1 MPRSLTRELRAA
13 LYAQET
19 ADAVILLVTISHSTL
34 TVPIRLS
41 LDAVNTTSR
50 GELFVSY
57 PFDIT
62 LPDDTEDRPARAKL
76 AVANTSLEITKFVRD
91 LPPGEIPQVLVEIVR
106 GSDPDTLEASFGPFN
121 MPISDYNMDTVSGE
135 LTINDRSQEAYPEGI
150 YSPADFPALF
160 RRA

>member
-1 MPRSLTRELRAA
+1 MRSLTRELRAA

-19 ADAVILLVTISHSTL
+19 AEAVILLTTISHSIL
-34 TVPIRLS
+34 GVPIRLS

-76 AVANTSLEITKFVRD
+76 AVANTSLEITKFLRD
-91 LPPGEIPQVLVEIVR
+91 LPPGEIPQVLIEIVR
-106 GSDPDTLEASFGPFN
+106 ASDTNHVEAEFGPFN
-121 MPISDYNMDTVSGE
+121 LPIADYNLDVVSGE
-135 LTINDRSQEAYPEGI
+135 LTINDRSQEAFPEGL
-150 YSPADFPALF
+150 YTPADFPALF